1 MEAILIDELVK
12 DQLTTEQVS
21 VVIEGKKLEGWQIA
35 KPLNYDK
42 KYTTF
47 FQRCTMAKKVL
58 LGKAIAVQFFIDLT
72 EQDKIAYVKTKLPKE
87 AVK

>member
-1 MEAILIDELVK
+1 MKAILIDELVK
-12 DQLTTEQVS
+12 DQSKTEQVS

-47 FQRCTMAKKVL
+47 KERFSMAKKVL
-58 LGKAIAVQFFIDLT
+58 FGKAIAVQFFTDLT
-72 EQDKIAYVKTKLPKE
+72 EEEKIAHVKTQLPNE
-87 AVK
+87 AVS